1 VFCWPIR
8 SLLGNIL
15 KSLFL
20 AYCLLCA
27 VLALSSCSED
37 PSGVIIPKISPPPID
52 ACPKWSPDGARII
65 YYHEGI
71 EDIFDD
77 GTYTINPDS
86 TGLWL
91 VSSDGANNHLL
102 LRAGYADIDWS
113 PDGNWI
119 AFSNYGRIYKARVS
133 ADTIDAASIQAL
145 TDETDGLCFWPSW
158 SPDGTWIAYDCSPD
172 NHDAIWKI
180 RSDGSEK
187 VKIRDYARDPD
198 LSPQGNRVLY
208 LKWLSG
214 KIGPDIFSMDLT
226 TGDEVRLTNLREYV
240 RDPEY
245 SPDAARVV
253 FSDLNICIVN
263 SDGSNLRRIAD
274 GWGYNPSWA
283 PSGQEIVFI
292 RPNYADW
299 RNNGLVYIMND
310 DGSGLR
316 RLTRGIE

>member
-1 VFCWPIR
+1 MGR
-8 SLLGNIL
+8 
-15 KSLFL
+15 LFI
-20 AYCLLCA
+20 ACCLLCTT
-27 VLALSSCSED
+27 LPIYSCSD
-37 PSGVIIPKISPPPID
+37 STKVIIPKVSPPGID
-52 ACPKWSPDGARII
+52 AAPNWSPDGARII
-65 YYHEGI
+65 YYHRGI
-71 EDIFDD
+71 ESIDD
-77 GTYTINPDS
+77 GGSYTINPDLA
-86 TGLWL
+86 GLWI
-91 VSSDGANNHLL
+91 VNSDGTNNHLL
-102 LRAGYADIDWS
+102 LNTGFADTDWS

-119 AFSNYGRIYKARVS
+119 AFSCYGYIFKAKMN
-133 ADTIDAASIQAL
+133 IDKINPDSIQAL
-145 TDETDGLCFWPSW
+145 TDDTDGSCYWPSW
-158 SPDGTWIAYDCSPD
+158 SPDGVWIAYDSSPE

-214 KIGPDIFSMDLT
+214 KIGPDIFSMDLA
-226 TGDEVRLTNLREYV
+226 TGDETRLTNLKEYV
-240 RDPEY
+240 EDPEY

-263 SDGSNLRRIAD
+263 SDGSNLRRITD
-274 GWGYNPSWA
+274 GWGYDPSWA
-283 PSGQEIVFI
+283 PSSREIVFV